1 MAGFMESLFVF
12 AQFIFAVAI
21 LILVHELGHFLAAKL
36 TGIQVKELGIGFP
49 PRIAHLFTR
58 GGTDFTLNWIPL
70 GGFVRPAG
78 ENDAE
83 VAGGFSAAS
92 PWARLVMLA
101 AGPAMNF
108 LAALIL
114 FSIIFIQLGRPDLST
129 VVILDVSALSPA
141 AEAGLQS
148 GDIVLEI
155 NSQEIGSSQEL
166 HDMIYANLGESIE
179 LLYSRNGQIS
189 TVGLVPRDPPPEEGA
204 IGIAMG
210 NPSIP
215 IGSGEAL
222 FYGGQ
227 AIGTQVAALIAL
239 PSRLFSGELS
249 AEQGRLV
256 GYKGMY
262 DIYTEVRQADAE
274 PATDLPSGT
283 NTLAF
288 FASISVSLALLNLMP
303 IPALDGGRIL
313 FTLPE
318 IIFGRRIPPAYENM
332 INAVGLALLFLLVIY
347 VNIQDFV
354 NPVLTP

>member
-1 MAGFMESLFVF
+1 MQSILIF
-12 AQFIFAVAI
+12 AQFIFAVAL

-36 TGIQVKELGIGFP
+36 VGIQVKELGIGFP

-78 ENDAE
+78 ENDPDLP
-83 VAGGFSAAS
+83 GGFSAAS

-101 AGPAMNF
+101 AGPVMNI
-108 LAALIL
+108 LAALVL
-114 FSIIFIQLGRPDLST
+114 FTIIFAQLGRPDFDT
-129 VVILDVSALSPA
+129 VVIQDVSTDSPA
-141 AEAGLQS
+141 ALAGLQA

-155 NSQEIGSSQEL
+155 DNQEVLGSQEL
-166 HDMIYANLGESIE
+166 HDLIYANLGEPID
-179 LLYSRNGQIS
+179 LLYSRDGRTN
-189 TVGLVPRDPPPEEGA
+189 TVSIVPRDPPPEEGA

-227 AIGTQVAALIAL
+227 AISTQVQALVSL
-239 PSRLFSGELS
+239 PGRLISGELS
-249 AEQGRLV
+249 ADQGRLV

-262 DIYTEVRQADAE
+262 DIYTEVRQADAA
-274 PATDLPSGT
+274 PSADLPSGT

-318 IIFGRRIPPAYENM
+318 IIFGKRIPPAYENM
-332 INAVGLALLFLLVIY
+332 INVVGLALLFLLVIY
-347 VNIQDFV
+347 VNVQDFI
-354 NPVLTP
+354 NPVIAP